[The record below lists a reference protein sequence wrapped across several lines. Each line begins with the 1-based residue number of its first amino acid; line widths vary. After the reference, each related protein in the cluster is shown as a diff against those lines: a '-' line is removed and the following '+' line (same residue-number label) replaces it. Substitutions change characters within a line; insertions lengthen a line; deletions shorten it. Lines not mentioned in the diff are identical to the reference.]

1 MENELQKSQA
11 KIMCFGLK
19 LFNLNKVWNL
29 NEILKVFALR
39 TAFPFNTKV
48 VAISL
53 SFSTHIPGYL
63 ELKL

>member
-11 KIMCFGLK
+11 KIICFGPK
-19 LFNLNKVWNL
+19 LIDLNKVWNL

-39 TAFPFNTKV
+39 TAFPFNTKL

-53 SFSTHIPGYL
+53 SFSMHIPGYS